1 MFFNN
6 YFNSATV
13 IQKLHEQ
20 GLYGSNSFQS
30 SQKYIPKIE
39 QDKDINEVIIK
50 LNTEMILHAS
60 NGWVTN
66 CDASWKQY

>member
-1 MFFNN
+1 M
-6 YFNSATV
+6 
-13 IQKLHEQ
+13 
-20 GLYGSNSFQS
+20 
-30 SQKYIPKIE
+30 PKIE

-50 LNTEMILHAS
+50 LYTEMILHAS